1 MAPRTRLASFWCLL
15 VWTLC
20 LAALPRAQ
28 AQPVANDPPAPRV
41 VELRGQLEPYK
52 IVEVQVRD
60 LSTWGLAPGHTP
72 WRLVPYIDGR
82 ALNGVYPVAVNLR
95 NATLQFHLRI
105 TPDNRTAWTHLLS
118 PLVFQRPVRFSVG
131 LELQDPFETD
141 FVLEDKPATLTVINP
156 RWVALAAVV
165 VAVFAAAFCALAAR
179 TSLLMERSE
188 PGQGPVVLRFSL
200 AKVQLALWF
209 FVVFGAFLVIWLVT
223 GNFNTI
229 NSSILATLGI
239 SAGTALGDAYLKSA
253 RSHPAG
259 ASSSAPAPM
268 APEGSPLT
276 ACQRATL
283 FVREMVSD
291 SEGYS
296 IYRFQMLAWTAALVV
311 VFLADVYDDLV
322 MPSFGPE
329 LLYLLGL
336 SSGTYVAHGVSD
348 NFRGRG
354 DPSSPPGAPTAPAAP
369 PSATP
374 THIGPSPAPSSPN
387 SPATAPPWGASR

>member
-1 MAPRTRLASFWCLL
+1 MPCRAHLASLRCLL
-15 VWTLC
+15 VWAVLS
-20 LAALPRAQ
+20 AALPQARAQ
-28 AQPVANDPPAPRV
+28 SVPAESPAPRV
-41 VELRGQLEPYK
+41 VQLRGQLEPYK
-52 IVEVQVRD
+52 IVEVQVKD
-60 LSTWGLAPGHTP
+60 LAAWGKVPGHTP

-82 ALNGVYPVAVNLR
+82 ALSGVYPVAVNLR

-105 TPDNRTAWTHLLS
+105 TPDNRTTWTHLLS

-131 LELQDPFETD
+131 LELQDPFETR
-141 FVLEDKPATLTVINP
+141 FVLEDTPATLTVINP

-165 VAVFAAAFCALAAR
+165 VTVFAVAFCALAAR
-179 TSLLMERSE
+179 TTLLMERSDHAS
-188 PGQGPVVLRFSL
+188 GPVVLRFSL

-229 NSSILATLGI
+229 NSAVLATLGI
-239 SAGTALGDAYLKSA
+239 SAGTALGDAYLKGA
-253 RSHPAG
+253 RAVSPG
-259 ASSSAPAPM
+259 SSAMPPAPW
-268 APEGSPLT
+268 AADRPAQPT
-276 ACQRATL
+276 RQRAL
-283 FVREMVSD
+283 RFVREMVSD

-348 NFRGRG
+348 NWRARP
-354 DPSSPPGAPTAPAAP
+354 DPSGAQGASAAPVPGPSASSAGGASTSPAAP
-369 PSATP
+369 SA
-374 THIGPSPAPSSPN
+374 SAPAS
-387 SPATAPPWGASR
+387 PWGASS

>member
-1 MAPRTRLASFWCLL
+1 MAPRTRLASWWCLL
-15 VWTLC
+15 LWVLC
-20 LAALPRAQ
+20 VAALPRAQ
-28 AQPVANDPPAPRV
+28 AQPVANEPPAPRV

-60 LSTWGLAPGHTP
+60 LSTWGVAPGHTP

-141 FVLEDKPATLTVINP
+141 FVLEGKPATLTVINP

-239 SAGTALGDAYLKSA
+239 SAGTALGDAYLKGA
-253 RSHPAG
+253 RSHPPGAG
-259 ASSSAPAPM
+259 SAASAPRAPDG
-268 APEGSPLT
+268 PPLT
-276 ACQRATL
+276 ARQRATR

-348 NFRGRG
+348 NVRARA
-354 DPSSPPGAPTAPAAP
+354 DPINPAGSAPPPALATP
-369 PSATP
+369 STPSATLPP
-374 THIGPSPAPSSPN
+374 TPSVPPRSAP
-387 SPATAPPWGASR
+387 

>member
-1 MAPRTRLASFWCLL
+1 MAPRPHFASLWCLL
-15 VWTLC
+15 VWALFG
-20 LAALPRAQ
+20 LALPCAQ
-28 AQPVANDPPAPRV
+28 AQPAANEPPAPRV
-41 VELRGQLEPYK
+41 VQLRGQLEPDK
-52 IVEVQVRD
+52 IVEVRVQD
-60 LSTWGLAPGHTP
+60 LSAWGKTPGHTP

-82 ALNGVYPVAVNLR
+82 ALSGVYPVAVNLR
-95 NATLQFHLRI
+95 NSTLQFHLRI
-105 TPDNRTAWTHLLS
+105 TADNRTAWTQLLS

-141 FVLEDKPATLTVINP
+141 FVLEEQPATLTVINP
-156 RWVALAAVV
+156 RWVALAALV
-165 VAVFAAAFCALAAR
+165 VAVFAMAFCALAAC
-179 TSLLMERSE
+179 TTLLMERSE
-188 PGQGPVVLRFSL
+188 QAQGPSGLRFSL

-253 RSHPAG
+253 RGALAGPSVATPART
-259 ASSSAPAPM
+259 APPEPALSAR
-268 APEGSPLT
+268 
-276 ACQRATL
+276 QRAMR
-283 FVREMVSD
+283 FVQEMVSD

-348 NFRGRG
+348 NLRGRV
-354 DPSSPPGAPTAPAAP
+354 DPSGPQGPSTAPAAGAAAH
-369 PSATP
+369 SGT
-374 THIGPSPAPSSPN
+374 GPS
-387 SPATAPPWGASR
+387 TAPPSPSVPAAPPPWGTSR